1 MYLGGKSE
9 KELITR
15 RRVMSYASLI
25 IALIFAI
32 MVLPDTVD
40 SENWHKSKHSKP
52 KEVDSG
58 SPFDSKHSKPKELDS
73 GSLFDSEHSK
83 PKDLEKKEKPDK
95 RDTSKQEHISPV
107 QKRRGAAVSDFAGK
121 SQEKQLLKTKDN
133 GPSKTTFKRS
143 GGKIAGL
150 ATDTDKTI
158 RRQARQDPASSV
170 ARYKG
175 ILESAKKNG
184 NVREE
189 KKALIN
195 LGNLYYLTGQSRRAA
210 EHYQDALSINR
221 KLRDRKGAAAALRNL
236 AAAYTSWGNYDKAEE
251 YNRESLATFAETGD
265 VQGQRTVLNNLGLL
279 EKNRGRYS
287 KALEQFHKAL
297 EIDVAQDSLR
307 ILTLN
312 NLGDL
317 SRNWGDYPKALEYY
331 QASLEVSEKMGDAEE
346 EGKALINIGKV
357 YEDLERYD
365 EAVESSKKALG
376 VFSTIGTATNWPKK
390 ILGDLYLDMGKV
402 DQAEAYVKE
411 AGYDSSL
418 GRFYLFKSQPET
430 AKRYYERLML
440 AGKVQGNVDDLFTAY
455 TGLGKAFEALKE
467 YKQAENYY
475 SKGMD
480 MTEEIRSTL
489 LPSERRNF
497 FGVRIEGFS
506 RSEPAKGL
514 VRVLLK
520 QNKAEQSI
528 YPGEVTRARSFAD
541 NLSQKVRGTNSSIP
555 EEVLTR
561 ETELE
566 NKLASLKTA
575 RNMLPKTV
583 DYERFQDLSA
593 EIKPLELERS
603 ALVKMAW
610 TNYPD
615 YASAKF
621 LRPVTLDT
629 AAIKPDQYV
638 VVLDLLGEGVG
649 VRVIKGRQIIE
660 GYFVQLNVTD
670 LEQDVAKFRKPFEQ
684 VRLRDFSP
692 ELAQSLYQK
701 LLQKPLKR
709 IPVGKTV
716 TIIPDGFLALLP
728 FEALVVSGTA
738 QWAQGRWGP
747 YPQGLTYVGDLYHIA
762 YYQSLTTMT
771 LVRTFEK
778 NNKVGGRLLVI
789 ADPVFEMVDAR
800 VQGAAPETRVAR
812 QEEDSYS
819 RLMTAI
825 EESGSGFN
833 LHRLSETGEL
843 ARKLANL
850 YGARSDVYTGLRA
863 SKEIFFKKIAP
874 ELDRYNAV
882 VFATHG
888 FAGNNIP
895 GFMEP
900 VLALA
905 MVPPG
910 TNGILT
916 MSEVS
921 RLKMTAD
928 IVALTAC
935 QTGIGMK
942 LAGEGVM
949 SMGRAFQLS
958 GARSVIMSL
967 WSVSEKSSIMMM
979 EEFFKSRN
987 EGNEKAKALSWA
999 RKAVRKAGFEHPFFW
1014 SAFVLAGEAE

>member
-1 MYLGGKSE
+1 MFLADKSE

-15 RRVMSYASLI
+15 RRLMSYISLI
-25 IALIFAI
+25 IALAFAI

-40 SENWHKSKHSKP
+40 SGSPHHSQHSKP
-52 KEVDSG
+52 E
-58 SPFDSKHSKPKELDS
+58 
-73 GSLFDSEHSK
+73 
-83 PKDLEKKEKPDK
+83 DLEKKEKPEDLEKKEKLEDLEKKEKASK
-95 RDTSKQEHISPV
+95 RDTSKQETVTPLR
-107 QKRRGAAVSDFAGK
+107 KGRGSAVSDFTGK
-121 SQEKQLLKTKDN
+121 SQEKQLLRTKDN

-158 RRQARQDPASSV
+158 LKLARQEPASAV
-170 ARYKG
+170 ARFKG
-175 ILESAKKNG
+175 ILESAKKSG
-184 NVREE
+184 NIREE

-210 EHYQDALSINR
+210 QHYQDALSINR
-221 KLRDRKGAAAALRNL
+221 KLGDRKGAAAALRSL
-236 AAAYTSWGNYDKAEE
+236 AAAFTSWGNYDKAEE

-287 KALEQFHKAL
+287 KALEQFRKAL

-317 SRNWGDYPKALEYY
+317 SRSWGDYRKALEYY
-331 QASLEVSEKMGDAEE
+331 QASLEVSEKIGDAEE

-357 YEDLERYD
+357 YEELDRYD
-365 EAVESSKKALG
+365 EAVEKSKKALG
-376 VFSTIGTATNWPKK
+376 IFTTIGVATNWPKK

-402 DQAEAYVKE
+402 DQAEPYVKE

-418 GRFYLFKSQPET
+418 GRYYLFKSQPET
-430 AKRYYERLML
+430 AQRYYERLMV
-440 AGKVQGNVDDLFTAY
+440 AGQEQGNLDELFTAY
-455 TGLGKAFEALKE
+455 TGLGKVFEALKQ

-475 SKGMD
+475 SKGVD

-497 FGVRIEGFS
+497 FAVRIEGFP

-541 NLSQKVRGTNSSIP
+541 NLSQKVQGTNSSIP
-555 EEVLTR
+555 EEVLAR
-561 ETELE
+561 EAEFE
-566 NKLASLKTA
+566 NKLASVKTA
-575 RNMLPKTV
+575 RNMLPKAV
-583 DYERFQDLSA
+583 DYERFQDLTA
-593 EIKPLELERS
+593 EIKQLELDRN
-603 ALVKMAW
+603 ALVKMVW

-615 YASAKF
+615 YASARF

-638 VVLDLLGEGVG
+638 VMLDLLGEGMG
-649 VRVIKGRQIIE
+649 VRVIKGRQIIDA
-660 GYFVQLNVTD
+660 YFVQFNVTD

-692 ELAQSLYQK
+692 QLAETLYQK

-747 YPQGLTYVGDLYHIA
+747 YPQGLTYVGDLYQIA

-789 ADPVFEMVDAR
+789 ADPVFEMLDAR
-800 VQGAAPETRVAR
+800 VQEAAPETRVAR
-812 QEEDSYS
+812 REEDSYS
-819 RLMTAI
+819 RLMTAV

-833 LHRLSETGEL
+833 LHRLSGTGEL
-843 ARKLANL
+843 ARELANL

-863 SKEIFFKKIAP
+863 SKEIFFEKIAP
-874 ELDRYNAV
+874 GLDRYNAV

-900 VLALA
+900 VLALS

-921 RLKMTAD
+921 GLKMTAD

-949 SMGRAFQLS
+949 SMGRAFQLA

-967 WSVSEKSSIMMM
+967 WSVSEKSSIVMM

-987 EGNEKAKALSWA
+987 EGKEKAQALSWA
-999 RKAVRKAGFEHPFFW
+999 RKAVRRAGFEHPFFW